1 MFSSFRNRFGI
12 PGVIAVCALVF
23 AMLGGAYA
31 ATNNSG
37 SGKATASAKAK
48 KGPRGPRGPAGP
60 AGPAGPQGPAGANG
74 KDGTNGL
81 NGEDG
86 AKGATGAQGATGAKG
101 AAGATGATGE
111 TGSTGATGATGAT
124 GDPWT
129 AGGTLPP
136 GETETG
142 AWSFGTVPAGAVP
155 EPLKAFTQPLHVPIS
170 FPVPLAEALSN
181 SGVHYLPVGSPST
194 ESCPGTAADP
204 KAKVGHLCVY
214 VRAESPPFDF
224 GEEKGTYFFAD
235 ITQAGGTELGA
246 SPAGAVLRMAIM
258 EEGAFAL
265 GTWAVTAPT
274 S

>member
-1 MFSSFRNRFGI
+1 MLSPLRNRFGI

-37 SGKATASAKAK
+37 GKATASAKAK
-48 KGPRGPRGPAGP
+48 KGPRGPRGPQGP

-74 KDGTNGL
+74 KDGANGL

-101 AAGATGATGE
+101 ATGATGS
-111 TGSTGATGATGAT
+111 TGATGDTGATGATGAT

-155 EPLKAFTQPLHVPIS
+155 EQLKAFLQPLHVPIS
-170 FPVPLAEALSN
+170 FTVPLASELPSSN
-181 SGVHYLPVGSPST
+181 VHYLPVGSPST
-194 ESCPGTAADP
+194 EDCPGTSAEPAA
-204 KAKVGHLCVY
+204 KAGHLCVY
-214 VRAESPPFDF
+214 VRTESPPFDF
-224 GEEKGTYFFAD
+224 GEEKGTYLFND
-235 ITQAGGTELGA
+235 IVKAGGTGFGA
-246 SPAGAVLRMAIM
+246 AKAGAILRMVIV